1 LIRTAQLRSYR
12 TPCLIL
18 LLSIAAACVSEESD
32 SVTTSTHEE
41 HSAGI
46 PDWENPSVFDIGK
59 ERPHATFIPF
69 PDVATALS
77 SPRQASPWYQ
87 SLNGRWRFDWVRQPA
102 DRPLDFMQEG
112 FDAEEWREIDV
123 PGSWEIQGHGIPHYF
138 DVAYPFPPDPPFI
151 PHDYNPVGSYLHTF
165 EVPEEWDGREIFLV
179 FDGIRSAGY
188 VWVNGESVGYSQDS
202 RTPAEFRITD
212 QLRPGENSLAVQVF
226 RWSDGSYLEDQDMWR
241 ISGIF
246 RDVFLYS
253 PPPVRV
259 RDFGVQAGLDE
270 EFTDGRLAVRVE
282 VQGAS
287 GPESGSIDMELLDPG
302 DRPVPG
308 VSLSGAYEVG
318 SGAHDTLS
326 FVSEVVAPLKW
337 TAETPNL
344 YRLLLTH
351 RDADGE
357 VQEVV
362 TARIGFRR
370 VEIAGGQLLVNGV
383 PVTLRG
389 VNRHEH
395 DPETG
400 QTVSEAGMLRDIELM
415 KQHNINAV
423 RASHYPNVPRWY
435 ELTDEHGL
443 YVVDEANIESH
454 GIDCDPDLTLAE
466 KPEWLAAHLDRTVR
480 MVERDK
486 NHPSIISWSLGNE
499 ACDGQNFVATSA
511 WIRERDP
518 SRPVMYEPAG
528 RADHVDL
535 VTPMYARDYMLEAY
549 AREDPDRPYIM
560 CEYAHAMGNSVGN
573 LAEYWDIIYEHD
585 MLQGGFIWD
594 WVDQGLWRTA
604 EDGTRYFVYGGDFG
618 TDTPSDRNFLLNGL
632 VTADRRPQPHL
643 HEVKKVYQPV
653 AIRAAN
659 LAAGGIEVENR
670 YGFKSLTSLAG
681 SWEITADGRVVAE
694 GAIPPLDI
702 APSEVGRVTLDLPD
716 LRPTP
721 GAEHLLT
728 VRFRT
733 REAEPMV
740 PAGHEV
746 AWEQFSILGP
756 PWPQVADTAQ
766 RAAARWTDRDDEIVV
781 SGPEFSLSFDR
792 TRGEIGS
799 FRYRDRELL
808 RSGPVP
814 EFWRAPTDNDYGSEQ
829 QIRSRMWRGA
839 GESRTVDSVRV
850 SEADAEGPAAV
861 LIEAFSTLDDAGGS
875 RVATRYSVF
884 GSGDV
889 LVENRFEP
897 GTDDLPEIPR
907 FGMSLTLPATLDRV
921 EWFGRGPHENYWDR
935 RTGAPVG
942 RWSMPVD
949 SLYYPYAR
957 PQENGNRS
965 DTRWVAFTDEVGAGL
980 LAVGLPTLDFSAH
993 FYTLDDFDEGAE
1005 KRNRH
1010 TIDLVRRDFVT
1021 VHLDLRQTGVGGDNS
1036 WGAVTHREYT
1046 LLPQVLEHTFLL
1058 RPIEGGV
1065 SELALDE
1072 LARSGLWTTEMAS
1085 AVGRRSLKLE
1095 TFAERNLVDHLAR
1108 GASLTVVTPASSP
1121 YSRGGDPALV
1131 DGVRGSIDRR
1141 GGDWQGYEE
1150 QDLEVVIDLGTSVP
1164 VKRVK
1169 IGFLQV
1175 LWARIFLPS
1184 AVEVS
1189 LSEDGETFTTLGTS
1203 IHDIAPDDQTDRRHY
1218 FEAIGE
1224 PGEEG
1229 RSVARFVRVRAVN
1242 IGRAPPDHERSGEP
1256 AWLYADE
1263 VIVE

>member
-1 LIRTAQLRSYR
+1 LIRTAVLRSYLA
-12 TPCLIL
+12 PCCIVM
-18 LLSIAAACVSEESD
+18 LSLSASCVSAEND
-32 SVTTSTHEE
+32 SVVESTHEQ
-41 HSAGI
+41 HSEGV
-46 PDWENPSVFDIGK
+46 PDWENPAVFDIGK

-77 SPRQASPWYQ
+77 LPRNESPWYL
-87 SLNGRWRFDWVRQPA
+87 SLNGQWQFDWVRQPA
-102 DRPLDFMQEG
+102 DRPLDFMVEG
-112 FDAEEWREIDV
+112 FDASDWGQIEV

-165 EVPEEWDGREIFLV
+165 EIPMEWDGREIFLV

-188 VWVNGESVGYSQDS
+188 VWVNGRTVGYSQDS
-202 RTPAEFRITD
+202 RTPAEFRVTEFL
-212 QLRPGENSLAVQVF
+212 QPGENTVAVQVF

-259 RDFGVQAGLDE
+259 RDFEVLAGLDDTY
-270 EFTDGRLAVRVE
+270 TDGRIEVRVE
-282 VQGAS
+282 VQG
-287 GPESGSIDMELLDPG
+287 GPDTESGSIDVELLDPAG
-302 DRPVPG
+302 RPLPE
-308 VSLSGAYEVG
+308 VSASAAYEIG
-318 SGAHDTLS
+318 SGSLDTLS
-326 FVSEVVAPLKW
+326 FTTDLAAPLRW

-357 VQEVV
+357 VREVV
-362 TARIGFRR
+362 TARAGFRR

-383 PVTLRG
+383 PVVLRG

-454 GIDCDPDLTLAE
+454 GIDCDPELTLAK

-486 NHPSIISWSLGNE
+486 NHPSIILWSLGNE
-499 ACDGQNFVATSA
+499 ACDGENFVATSA
-511 WIRERDP
+511 WIHARDP

-528 RADHVDL
+528 QAGHVDL

-549 AREDPDRPYIM
+549 AREHDDRPYIM

-573 LAEYWDIIYEHD
+573 LADYWDIIYEHD
-585 MLQGGFIWD
+585 VLQGGFIWD

-653 AIRAAN
+653 AIREAN
-659 LAAGGIEVENR
+659 LAAGGIEIENR
-670 YGFKSLTSLAG
+670 YGFRSLESLAG
-681 SWEITADGRVVAE
+681 SWEITADGQVVAE
-694 GAIPPLDI
+694 GTIPRLDVE
-702 APSEVGRVTLDLPD
+702 PSEVERITLDLPD
-716 LRPTP
+716 LRPVP

-728 VRFRT
+728 VSFRT
-733 REAEPMV
+733 RESEPLV

-756 PWPQVADTAQ
+756 PWPQVADNTG
-766 RAAARWTDRDDEIVV
+766 RAAAEWTDGENEIVV
-781 SGPEFSLSFDR
+781 SGPDFTLSFDR
-792 TRGEIGS
+792 ERGEIES
-799 FRYRDRELL
+799 FRYRRRELL
-808 RSGPVP
+808 RTGPVP
-814 EFWRAPTDNDYGSEQ
+814 EFWRAPTDNDFGSGQ
-829 QIRSRMWRGA
+829 QIRSRVWKDA
-839 GESRTVDSVRV
+839 GRTRTVDSVRV
-850 SEADAEGPAAV
+850 STAEVEGPAAA
-861 LIEAFSTLDDAGGS
+861 LIESYATLDSAGGS
-875 RVATRYSVF
+875 RLSTRYTVF

-897 GTDDLPEIPR
+897 GTEDLPEIPR
-907 FGMSLTLPATLDRV
+907 FGLSLTLPESMDRV
-921 EWFGRGPHENYWDR
+921 EWFGRGPHETYWDR
-935 RTGAPVG
+935 RTGAPVD

-949 SLYYPYAR
+949 SLYYAYAR

-965 DTRWVAFTDEVGAGL
+965 DTRWVAFTDETGVGL
-980 LAVGLPTLDFSAH
+980 LAVGLPSVDFSAH
-993 FYTLDDFDEGAE
+993 SYTLDDFDEGEE

-1010 TIDLVRRDFVT
+1010 TIDLTRRDFVT

-1046 LLPQVLEHTFLL
+1046 LVPQALDHTFLL
-1058 RPIEGGV
+1058 RPIDAGDP
-1065 SELALDE
+1065 AA
-1072 LARSGLWTTEMAS
+1072 LARSGLWTADMAS

-1108 GASLTVVTPASSP
+1108 GAPLTVVTPASSP

-1150 QDLEVVIDLGTSVP
+1150 QDLEVVIDLETPVP
-1164 VKRVK
+1164 IERVK
-1169 IGFLQV
+1169 IGFLRV

-1189 LSEDGETFTTLGTS
+1189 LSEDGETYTTLGTA
-1203 IHDIAPDDQTDRRHY
+1203 IHDVSPDDRTDKRHY
-1218 FEAIGE
+1218 FEAIGQ

-1229 RSVARFVRVRAVN
+1229 RGVARYVRVRAVN
-1242 IGRAPPDHERSGEP
+1242 IGRAPPDHERAGEP

-1263 VIVE
+1263 IIVE

>member
-1 LIRTAQLRSYR
+1 MIRTAVLRSYLA
-12 TPCLIL
+12 PCCIVM
-18 LLSIAAACVSEESD
+18 LSLSASCVSAEND
-32 SVTTSTHEE
+32 SVVESTHEQ
-41 HSAGI
+41 HSEGV
-46 PDWENPSVFDIGK
+46 PDWENPAVFDIGK

-77 SPRQASPWYQ
+77 LPRNESPWYL
-87 SLNGRWRFDWVRQPA
+87 SLNGQWQFDWVRQPA
-102 DRPLDFMQEG
+102 DRPLDFMVEG
-112 FDAEEWREIDV
+112 FDASDWGQIEV

-165 EVPEEWDGREIFLV
+165 EIPMEWDGREIFLV

-188 VWVNGESVGYSQDS
+188 VWVNGRTVGYSQDS
-202 RTPAEFRITD
+202 RTPAEFRVTEFL
-212 QLRPGENSLAVQVF
+212 QPGENTVAVQVF

-259 RDFGVQAGLDE
+259 RDFEVLAGLDDTY
-270 EFTDGRLAVRVE
+270 TDGRIEVRVE
-282 VQGAS
+282 VQG
-287 GPESGSIDMELLDPG
+287 GPDTESGSIDVELLDPAG
-302 DRPVPG
+302 RPLPE
-308 VSLSGAYEVG
+308 VSASAAYEIG
-318 SGAHDTLS
+318 SGSLDTLS
-326 FVSEVVAPLKW
+326 FTTDLAAPLRW

-357 VQEVV
+357 VREVV
-362 TARIGFRR
+362 TARAGFRR

-383 PVTLRG
+383 PVVLRG

-454 GIDCDPDLTLAE
+454 GIDCDPELTLAE

-486 NHPSIISWSLGNE
+486 NHPSIILWSLGNE
-499 ACDGQNFVATSA
+499 ACDGENFVATSA
-511 WIRERDP
+511 WIHARDP

-528 RADHVDL
+528 QAGHVDL

-549 AREDPDRPYIM
+549 AREHDDRPYIM

-573 LAEYWDIIYEHD
+573 LADYWDIIYEHD
-585 MLQGGFIWD
+585 VRQGGFIWD

-653 AIRAAN
+653 AIREAN
-659 LAAGGIEVENR
+659 LAAGGIEIENR
-670 YGFKSLTSLAG
+670 YGFRSLESLAG
-681 SWEITADGRVVAE
+681 SWEITADGQVVAE
-694 GAIPPLDI
+694 GTIPRLDVE
-702 APSEVGRVTLDLPD
+702 PSEVERITLDLPD
-716 LRPTP
+716 LRPVP

-728 VRFRT
+728 VSFRT
-733 REAEPMV
+733 RESEPLV

-756 PWPQVADTAQ
+756 PWPQVADNTG
-766 RAAARWTDRDDEIVV
+766 RAAAEWTDGENEIVV
-781 SGPEFSLSFDR
+781 SGPDFTLSFDR
-792 TRGEIGS
+792 ERGEIES
-799 FRYRDRELL
+799 FRYRRRELL
-808 RSGPVP
+808 RTGPVP
-814 EFWRAPTDNDYGSEQ
+814 EFWRAPTDNDFGSGQ
-829 QIRSRMWRGA
+829 QIRSRVWKDA
-839 GESRTVDSVRV
+839 GRTRTVDSVRV
-850 SEADAEGPAAV
+850 STAEVEGPAAA
-861 LIEAFSTLDDAGGS
+861 LIESYATLDSAGGS
-875 RVATRYSVF
+875 RLSTRYTVF

-897 GTDDLPEIPR
+897 GTEDLPEIPR
-907 FGMSLTLPATLDRV
+907 FGLSLTLPESMDRV
-921 EWFGRGPHENYWDR
+921 EWFGRGPHETYWDR
-935 RTGAPVG
+935 RTGAPVD

-949 SLYYPYAR
+949 SLYYAYAR

-965 DTRWVAFTDEVGAGL
+965 DTRWVAFTDETGVGL
-980 LAVGLPTLDFSAH
+980 LAVGLPSVDFSAH
-993 FYTLDDFDEGAE
+993 FYTLDDFDEGEE

-1010 TIDLVRRDFVT
+1010 TIDLTRRDFVT

-1046 LLPQVLEHTFLL
+1046 LVPQALDHTFLL
-1058 RPIEGGV
+1058 RPIDAGDP
-1065 SELALDE
+1065 AA
-1072 LARSGLWTTEMAS
+1072 LARSGLWTADMAS

-1108 GASLTVVTPASSP
+1108 GAPLTVVTPASSP

-1150 QDLEVVIDLGTSVP
+1150 QDLEVVIDLETPVP
-1164 VKRVK
+1164 IERVK
-1169 IGFLQV
+1169 IGFLRV

-1189 LSEDGETFTTLGTS
+1189 LSEDGETYTTLGTA
-1203 IHDIAPDDQTDRRHY
+1203 IHDVSPDDRTDKRHY
-1218 FEAIGE
+1218 FEAIGQ

-1229 RSVARFVRVRAVN
+1229 RGVARYVRVRAVN
-1242 IGRAPPDHERSGEP
+1242 IGRAPPDHERAGEP

-1263 VIVE
+1263 IIVE

>member
-1 LIRTAQLRSYR
+1 LIF
-12 TPCLIL
+12 
-18 LLSIAAACVSEESD
+18 LLSVAIACSSQGDDELS
-32 SVTTSTHEE
+32 TSAHELE
-41 HSAGI
+41 HEAGA
-46 PDWENPSVFDIGK
+46 PDWENPAVFDVGK
-59 ERPHATFIPF
+59 EPPHATFIPF
-69 PDVATALS
+69 PDRDAALS
-77 SPRQASPWYQ
+77 LERHESPWYQ
-87 SLNGRWRFDWVRQPA
+87 SLNGQWRFDWVRQPA
-102 DRPLDFMQEG
+102 DRPLDFMLGG
-112 FDAEEWREIDV
+112 FDADEWGEIEV

-165 EVPEEWDGREIFLV
+165 TVPEEWGGREVILA

-212 QLRPGENSLAVQVF
+212 HLRPGENSLAVQVF

-246 RDVFLYS
+246 RDVFLYA
-253 PPPVRV
+253 PPTVRV
-259 RDFGVQAGLDE
+259 RDFEVQAGLDDAL
-270 EFTDGRLAVRVE
+270 TDGRFEVRVE
-282 VQGAS
+282 VQGLAA
-287 GPESGSIDMELLDPG
+287 PESGSINVELLDPAG
-302 DRPVPG
+302 SPVPG
-308 VSLSGAYEVG
+308 ASLSAVYEVADG
-318 SGAHDTLS
+318 VHDTLS
-326 FVSEVVAPLKW
+326 FEADVATPLRW

-351 RDADGE
+351 RDADDRVRE
-357 VQEVV
+357 VI
-362 TARIGFRR
+362 TARTGFRR
-370 VEIAGGQLLVNGV
+370 VEIAGGLLRVNGV
-383 PVTLRG
+383 PVVLRG

-400 QTVSEAGMLRDIELM
+400 QTVSEEGMLQDIALM

-454 GIDCDPDLTLAE
+454 GIDCDPELTLAE

-486 NHPSIISWSLGNE
+486 NHPSIILWSLGNE
-499 ACDGQNFVATSA
+499 ACDGENFVATSA
-511 WIRERDP
+511 WIHERDP

-528 RADHVDL
+528 QGEHVDL

-549 AREDPDRPYIM
+549 AREHDDRPYIM

-573 LAEYWDIIYEHD
+573 LAEYWDIIYAHD
-585 MLQGGFIWD
+585 VLQGGFIWD

-643 HEVKKVYQPV
+643 LEVKKVYQPV
-653 AIRAAN
+653 AIRETN
-659 LAAGGIEVENR
+659 LAAAGIEVENR
-670 YGFKSLTSLAG
+670 YGFKSLESLEG

-694 GAIPPLDI
+694 GPIPTLDI
-702 APSEVGRVTLDLPD
+702 GPSEVGRVTLDLPD
-716 LRPTP
+716 LRPSP

-733 REAEPMV
+733 REAEPLV
-740 PAGHEV
+740 PAGHQV

-756 PWPQVADTAQ
+756 PWPQVADNAG
-766 RAAARWTDRDDEIVV
+766 REAARWTDQGDEIVV

-792 TRGEIGS
+792 ARGEIGS
-799 FRYRDRELL
+799 FRYRERDLL
-808 RSGPVP
+808 RTGLVP
-814 EFWRAPTDNDYGSEQ
+814 EFWRAPTDNDFGSDQ
-829 QIRSRMWRGA
+829 QIRNRMWRGA
-839 GESRTVDSVRV
+839 GTERTVDSVRV
-850 SEADAEGPAAV
+850 SKADGAGPTAV
-861 LIEAFSTLDDAGGS
+861 LIESFSTLADAGDS
-875 RVATRYSVF
+875 RVETRYTVF

-889 LVENRFEP
+889 LVQNRFRP
-897 GTDDLPEIPR
+897 GSKDLPEIPR
-907 FGMSLTLPATLDRV
+907 FGMRLTLPESMDRV
-921 EWFGRGPHENYWDR
+921 EWYGRGPHESYWDR

-949 SLYYPYAR
+949 SLYYAYAR

-965 DTRWVAFTDEVGAGL
+965 DTRWVAFTDESGFGL
-980 LAVGLPTLDFSAH
+980 LAVGLPTVDFSAH
-993 FYTLDDFDEGAE
+993 FYTLDDFDEGEE
-1005 KRNRH
+1005 KRSRH

-1046 LLPQVLEHTFLL
+1046 LLPQVLEHAYLL
-1058 RPIEGGV
+1058 RPFESGADAP
-1065 SELALDE
+1065 ELDE
-1072 LARSGLWTTEMAS
+1072 LARSGLWTAEMAS

-1095 TFAERNLVDHLAR
+1095 TFSERNLVDHLAR
-1108 GASLTVVTPASSP
+1108 GALLTVTTPASSP

-1131 DGVRGSIDRR
+1131 DGVTGSIDRR

-1150 QDLEVVIDLGTSVP
+1150 QDLEVVIDLGAPTP
-1164 VKRVK
+1164 IERVRV
-1169 IGFLQV
+1169 GFLQV
-1175 LWARIFLPS
+1175 VWARIFLPS

-1189 LSEDGETFTTLGTS
+1189 LSEDGETFVPLGTAV
-1203 IHDIAPDDQTDRRHY
+1203 HDVQLDDTTDRRHR
-1218 FEAIGE
+1218 FEVIRDSGKDAQ
-1224 PGEEG
+1224 
-1229 RSVARFVRVRAVN
+1229 SVARYIRVRAVN
-1242 IGRAPPDHERSGEP
+1242 LGRAPPEHERSGES
-1256 AWLYADE
+1256 AWLYVDE
-1263 VIVE
+1263 IIVE